1 MRKYPIKIL
10 DKDFKI
16 LSYSYNTRGSRM
28 KYLVVDCN
36 YDKAFFKYEN
46 ANYNVSE
53 SCSEK
58 MCYEIA
64 KVLDYKCARI
74 ELAKDKKGNL
84 GILNYLFVKDDIEAT
99 KIILINNFGEL
110 ELETTLKNNSN
121 EEINGFFI
129 QIDFLD
135 ENGNTL
141 TSISNNSQDVIDAKG
156 ELIMRNTISGLESD
170 INIKSA
176 KISYFEKNTVQEN
189 IENSMT
195 EIEDSVEE

>member
-1 MRKYPIKIL
+1 MKKKKMLFLIIAILLIVIIAIITFLIIKNNSSKENESNNTTSIQDEYNPNLPVTTLTSTSENPIK
-10 DKDFKI
+10 
-16 LSYSYNTRGSRM
+16 
-28 KYLVVDCN
+28 
-36 YDKAFFKYEN
+36 
-46 ANYNVSE
+46 
-53 SCSEK
+53 
-58 MCYEIA
+58 
-64 KVLDYKCARI
+64 
-74 ELAKDKKGNL
+74 
-84 GILNYLFVKDDIEAT
+84 KDDIEAT

>member
-1 MRKYPIKIL
+1 MALIKCNECGKEMSDHAKQCPHCGCDNNIMFCPECDKQLSSKASLCPNCGCPIK
-10 DKDFKI
+10 KNK
-16 LSYSYNTRGSRM
+16 N
-28 KYLVVDCN
+28 
-36 YDKAFFKYEN
+36 
-46 ANYNVSE
+46 
-53 SCSEK
+53 
-58 MCYEIA
+58 
-64 KVLDYKCARI
+64 I
-74 ELAKDKKGNL
+74 E
-84 GILNYLFVKDDIEAT
+84 
-99 KIILINNFGEL
+99 
-110 ELETTLKNNSN
+110 N